1 MSHVSTFCFIKI
13 ELAIFFLHNLAK
25 SGAPPTLTTLYHPP
39 WCTVA
44 SSVILGSSVIIGY
57 IIKSLN
63 GVAPYYAKPQ

>member
-13 ELAIFFLHNLAK
+13 EFAIFFLHYSAK
-25 SGAPPTLTTLYHPP
+25 SGAPPTQTPLYHPT

>member
-1 MSHVSTFCFIKI
+1 MFLPFVSSRLSLQF
-13 ELAIFFLHNLAK
+13 FFLHNSVK
-25 SGAPPTLTTLYHPP
+25 SGASPTPTPLS

-44 SSVILGSSVIIGY
+44 SSVIIGY

>member
-1 MSHVSTFCFIKI
+1 MFLPFVSSRLSLQFF
-13 ELAIFFLHNLAK
+13 FFLHNSVK
-25 SGAPPTLTTLYHPP
+25 SGASPTPTPLYHPT

-44 SSVILGSSVIIGY
+44 SSVIIGY

>member
-1 MSHVSTFCFIKI
+1 MFLPFVSSR
-13 ELAIFFLHNLAK
+13 LSLQFFLLHNSAK
-25 SGAPPTLTTLYHPP
+25 SGAPPTPTPLYHPT

-63 GVAPYYAKPQ
+63 GVALYYAKPQ

>member
-1 MSHVSTFCFIKI
+1 MFLPFVSSR
-13 ELAIFFLHNLAK
+13 LSLQLFLHNSAK
-25 SGAPPTLTTLYHPP
+25 SGAPPTPTPLYHLT

>member
-13 ELAIFFLHNLAK
+13 EFAIFLLHNSAK
-25 SGAPPTLTTLYHPP
+25 SGAPPTPTPLYHPT
-39 WCTVA
+39 WYTVA

>member
-1 MSHVSTFCFIKI
+1 MFLPFVSSRLSLQF
-13 ELAIFFLHNLAK
+13 FFLHNSAK
-25 SGAPPTLTTLYHPP
+25 SGAPPTPTPLYHPT